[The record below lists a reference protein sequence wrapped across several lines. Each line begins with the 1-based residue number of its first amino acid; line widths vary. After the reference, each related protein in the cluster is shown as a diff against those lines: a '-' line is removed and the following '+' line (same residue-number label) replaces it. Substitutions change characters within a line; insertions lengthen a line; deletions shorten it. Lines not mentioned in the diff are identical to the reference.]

1 MPITSNSQPSLSL
14 NTINHAKDL
23 EIASDKKNR
32 STIHSFFSN
41 IGHFFQVHFSK
52 KAKSYEV
59 ATQQQT
65 LYTATQQP
73 VKLIGITTAT
83 GQFKVDDSQLKTDDK
98 SKAHFN
104 LTGMNNLLKCHQ
116 QAAKKVLIEKI
127 NKLPERQKWQ
137 VYNAIMPKL
146 DKLLTDFSRRFSE
159 GNFDAAKN
167 KAAFMKEA
175 MKATKATSNQL
186 AKQLTQAFEATSSQ
200 PLSKSEKKALIK
212 EAKQIYKTAIA
223 HQLNTHKENWQ
234 PISKT
239 IEWQG
244 KQYTSEMTPAAELP
258 SLQTAY
264 QNSKVSG
271 ISSMTTSEDKHAVNL
286 WVSEFKDSTGS
297 TVFKGVRHGVNTPF
311 GVKDPDAR
319 QVGADKRT
327 QEVIAAALE
336 LNKDQLINHLQSDN
350 SSEPFN
356 VKLTSTSLLT
366 PSQYYKGKGY
376 KERQF
381 IQEQLA
387 AWQRAS
393 KEPKEFTVNING
405 ENKTVKVQL
414 DVLAFNFGVNGG
426 AKLASKFPNLV
437 KFADQHPNSDIT
449 GWKMADQNNREPLH
463 RLINWAIN
471 YKGTSN
477 DEPKNQ
483 RIQTYLDNISTLI
496 STNQHRLDGNRAYA
510 LPELVVLLSNEIGV
524 VPAWNCMS
532 GKDRTGLLDAEVKQ
546 SLIEQELSD
555 GQVSDFSSA
564 MIDERQALHDKVLL
578 DSGNHE
584 IQKANTG
591 VPGYKIFE
599 GGRIAVASNA
609 TNIAEFHRADVRGLS
624 GAVSA

>member
-1 MPITSNSQPSLSL
+1 MSITSSPQPSLSL
-14 NTINHAKDL
+14 NTINNARDL

-59 ATQQQT
+59 SAQQQP
-65 LYTATQQP
+65 LYTASQQP
-73 VKLIGITTAT
+73 VKLIGMTTAT
-83 GQFKVDDSQLKTDDK
+83 DQFKTADSQLKTDEK
-98 SKAHFN
+98 SKAHSK
-104 LTGMNNLLKCHQ
+104 LEGMNNLLKTHQ
-116 QAAKKVLIEKI
+116 EAAKKALIAKVNE
-127 NKLPERQKWQ
+127 LPEKQKWQ
-137 VYNAIMPKL
+137 VYNAVTPKL
-146 DKLLTDFSRRFSE
+146 DKLLSDFSERFSE
-159 GNFDAAKN
+159 TKFDVSKN

-175 MKATKATSNQL
+175 MKTTKTTSNQF
-186 AKQLTQAFEATSSQ
+186 AKQLMQAFEATSSQ
-200 PLSKSEKKALIK
+200 PLSKSDKKALLK
-212 EAKQIYKTAIA
+212 EAKQTYKAAIA
-223 HQLNTHKENWQ
+223 HQLNTHKVNWQ

-258 SLQTAY
+258 SLQMAY
-264 QNSKVSG
+264 QHSKVSG
-271 ISSMTTSEDKHAVNL
+271 ISSMATSEDKHAVNL
-286 WVSEFKDSTGS
+286 WVSEFKDSTGN
-297 TVFKGVRHGVNTPF
+297 TIFKGVRHGVNTPF
-311 GVKDPDAR
+311 GVKGPDAR
-319 QVGADKRT
+319 QAGADKRT
-327 QEVIAAALE
+327 QEVITAALE
-336 LNKDQLINHLQSDN
+336 LNKNQLINHLQSGN
-350 SSEPFN
+350 SNEPFN
-356 VKLTSTSLLT
+356 LKLTSTSLLT

-393 KEPKEFTVNING
+393 DGPKEFTVNIKG

-449 GWKMADQNNREPLH
+449 GWKMADQNNREPLD
-463 RLINWAIN
+463 RLISWAIN
-471 YKGTSN
+471 YKNTSN
-477 DEPKNQ
+477 DELKNQ
-483 RIQTYLDNISTLI
+483 RIQIYLDNIAALML
-496 STNQHRLDGNRAYA
+496 TNQHRLDGNRAYA
-510 LPELVVLLSNEIGV
+510 LPELVVLLSNEMGV

-546 SLIEQELSD
+546 SLIEQELNS
-555 GQVSDFSSA
+555 GHVADFSSA
-564 MIDERQALHDKVLL
+564 MTDERQALHDKVLL
-578 DSGNHE
+578 ESGNHE

-609 TNIAEFHRADVRGLS
+609 NNIAEFNRAEVRGLS